1 MIATNP
7 KSTWNYVLLEDRA
20 LPKEQQTV
28 FHLKHLTLAEEH
40 QTYDGLDRIGGVG
53 LGRRD
58 LGSSYLRS
66 LRAGLSGW
74 SNMPDGQGGFVEPKK
89 DAFGQIS
96 DESLQR
102 LSLNQRIELARA
114 IENCLEI
121 TEPELERSA
130 PPSGVPSGT

>member
-7 KSTWNYVLLEDRA
+7 KSTWSYVLIQDRA

-28 FHLKHLTLAEEH
+28 FHLKHLTLSEEH
-40 QTYDGLDRIGGVG
+40 QTFDGLDRIGAIG

-66 LRAGLSGW
+66 LRAGLTGW
-74 SNMPDGQGGFVEPKK
+74 SNMQDGKGGFVEPGKN
-89 DAFGQIS
+89 AFGQLS

-102 LSLNQRIELARA
+102 LTLDQRIELARA
-114 IENCLEI
+114 IENSLG
-121 TEPELERSA
+121 TEEAELEPSGQPSN
-130 PPSGVPSGT
+130 PPSGT

>member
-7 KSTWNYVLLEDRA
+7 KSTWDYVLLQDRA

-40 QTYDGLDRIGGVG
+40 ATFDGLDRIGSIG

-66 LRAGLSGW
+66 LRAGLTGW
-74 SNMPDGQGGFVEPKK
+74 SNMQDGKGGFVEPTKNP
-89 DAFGQIS
+89 FGQIS

-102 LSLNQRIELARA
+102 LTLDQRIELARA
-114 IENCLEI
+114 IENGLEV
-121 TEPELERSA
+121 TEAELERSA
-130 PPSGVPSGT
+130 PPSEAPSGT